1 MKVLIIEDEI
11 PAQQILLRLL
21 GRYFPDFTIMGILDS
36 VDTAVNFLRHQT
48 PDLIF
53 MDVELS
59 DGRSFEIFRQVDI
72 TCPVIVTT
80 AYTDYALDAFR
91 NKCIDYLMKPIE
103 DGAFRESVDRCMQL
117 CGVTAAPK
125 TAPDV
130 TAYVKPVHKHHF
142 TIKLGSQ
149 ILVIDVNDIAYFYSN
164 EKSTWLVTR
173 DGKQYMTDDSL
184 TAIEN
189 EVDPARFYKISRKCL
204 VGLSSIYTISKYFN
218 HPLPEEHRAGDR
230 PPRPRPILHGMAR
243 GSVVRSCYWT
253 TGMRTMNSESV
264 FSAVTLRLKSISY

>member
-11 PAQQILLRLL
+11 PAQR
-21 GRYFPDFTIMGILDS
+21 RYFPDFTIMGILDS
-36 VDTAVNFLRHQT
+36 VDTAVNFLRHQA

-125 TAPDV
+125 TVPDV
-130 TAYVKPVHKHHF
+130 TAYAKPVHKHHF

-173 DGKQYMTDDSL
+173 
-184 TAIEN
+184 
-189 EVDPARFYKISRKCL
+189 SRLK
-204 VGLSSIYTISKYFN
+204 
-218 HPLPEEHRAGDR
+218 
-230 PPRPRPILHGMAR
+230 
-243 GSVVRSCYWT
+243 
-253 TGMRTMNSESV
+253 
-264 FSAVTLRLKSISY
+264 VTLSPKNIEPVIVPRDRVQSFMEWLEGA